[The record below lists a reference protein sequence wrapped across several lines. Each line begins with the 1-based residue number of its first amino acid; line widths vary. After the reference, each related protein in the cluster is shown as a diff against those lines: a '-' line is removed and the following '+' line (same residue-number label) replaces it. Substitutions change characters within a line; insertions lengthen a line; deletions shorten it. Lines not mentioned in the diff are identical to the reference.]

1 MWKPSPTENAM
12 VTFQI
17 FKILHWGGSDIGQ
30 ELRHSQFY
38 ALVSFD
44 ISSHLFYLSGKSK
57 VVWSVKSYKRE
68 NYFVYIFGKWK
79 HFKMGFIGF
88 TCSLDS

>member
-1 MWKPSPTENAM
+1 MWKPSPTEKVM

-17 FKILHWGGSDIGQ
+17 LKILHWGGSDIGQ

-57 VVWSVKSYKRE
+57 VVRSVNSYKRE
-68 NYFVYIFGKWK
+68 NIILSAYLESGN
-79 HFKMGFIGF
+79 
-88 TCSLDS
+88 TLRLDS